1 MDALQAS
8 WDRTTGYLRDAEA
21 ELGHATH
28 PALAEC
34 RRFLHHNELDLAM
47 EALEAVGEALDAQPA
62 FWSALKAAA
71 DEMRLAEHSD
81 RYARRALTKRPAA
94 GA

>member
-1 MDALQAS
+1 MDALQAG
-8 WDRTTGYLRDAEA
+8 WDRTIGHLRDAETV
-21 ELGHATH
+21 LGHVAH
-28 PALAEC
+28 PALAEY
-34 RRFLHHNELDLAM
+34 RRFLQHNELDLAM

-71 DEMRLAEHSD
+71 DEMRLAKHSD